1 MIIAMIGMLWCG
13 LLVAEQEATLQ
24 QLQSAQDALALSI
37 SKAWQVSTGSAK
49 VIAELEDAAERVKRS
64 TAALQE
70 MVQAAGAMQAL
81 EGLHA
86 SLRAQAESVAEWE
99 RAQPFIEALDNL
111 FSKKPGDKAAL
122 AQLKKALAPI
132 GIDVPL
138 VGEFTPLMLLAL
150 YYLRF
155 EQDANG
161 AIVGYDK
168 RFFDALG
175 VLLAEG
181 ANIDATIRLQTGEGK
196 PTDITFAQAV
206 IYKTSN
212 ALNPIK
218 PDVQADMFN
227 ALAAYLSRHSLQ
239 QAYSFAGQEKSRL
252 LED

>member
-1 MIIAMIGMLWCG
+1 MIGILWCG
-13 LLVAEQEATLQ
+13 VLVAGQEATSQ
-24 QLQSAQDALALSI
+24 QLQSARDALELSI
-37 SKAWQVSTGSAK
+37 SKAWQVATGSAQ

-86 SLRAQAESVAEWE
+86 SLRAQAEGVEWE
-99 RAQPFIEALDNL
+99 RAQPFIDALDNL
-111 FSKKPGDKAAL
+111 YSKKPGDKAAL

-138 VGEFTPLMLLAL
+138 IGEITPLMLLAL

-218 PDVQADMFN
+218 PEVQADMFN
-227 ALAAYLSRHSLQ
+227 ALAAYLSRHSVQ
-239 QAYSFAGQEKSRL
+239 PAYSFAGQEKSRL